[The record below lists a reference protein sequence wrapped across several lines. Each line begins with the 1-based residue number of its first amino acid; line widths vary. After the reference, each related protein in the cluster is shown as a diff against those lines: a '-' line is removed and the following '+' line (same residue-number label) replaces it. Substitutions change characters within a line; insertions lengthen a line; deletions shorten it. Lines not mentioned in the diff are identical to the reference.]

1 MNFNTNLSAPF
12 SFGGKATA
20 GGFYDGRHAALT
32 GILTARPSPRLDA
45 QLRLN
50 LEHVS
55 LDEGKFDR
63 VLVGLRV
70 AYAFTPRIYL
80 QTLTQYNNQTHSFA
94 ANVRFSWLGP
104 AGTGLFVVLNE
115 GRETGINARPLQ
127 RAVVVK
133 FTRQFDL

>member
-1 MNFNTNLSAPF
+1 M
-12 SFGGKATA
+12 GGKATA
-20 GGFYDGRHAALT
+20 GGFYDGRHVALT
-32 GILTARPSPRLDA
+32 ANFTARPSQKLDA

-63 VLVGLRV
+63 VLVGLRL

-80 QTLTQYNNQTHSFA
+80 QTLTQYNNQTHTFA

-115 GRETGINARPLQ
+115 GRETGVNARPLQ